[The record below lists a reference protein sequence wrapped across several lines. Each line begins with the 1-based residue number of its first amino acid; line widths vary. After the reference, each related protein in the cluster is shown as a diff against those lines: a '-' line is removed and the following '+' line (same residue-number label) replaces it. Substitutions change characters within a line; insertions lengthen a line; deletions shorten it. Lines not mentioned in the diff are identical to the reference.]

1 MTAPLTEQAIPTTS
15 PGSSQAAAGTKTDA
29 YLALAGG
36 ILCIGCGPIF
46 VKLAGTPGDVTA
58 FYRLL
63 IASLA
68 LTFPVV
74 INWRQGKVR
83 LPRAAVGIGLL
94 GGLAFAINM
103 TMWSTALTLTT
114 AANVTLLDNTAPL
127 WVGLGAWLLFRERL
141 KPLFWVG
148 LAAAMGGATL
158 IVGLDAFRGFEVNP
172 GDLIAL
178 AAGVVYAVYLLVT
191 QRAREEIDNLTYL
204 WLFTASGLV
213 VVTLYTALLGN
224 LFVGLTLKSYLALLG
239 LGLVSQLGGWLLINH
254 AMGQLRA
261 SLISVTLLGQPITA
275 TVLAVLI
282 LGEVPDAWIVIGG
295 LITLAGIYIVLRQGS
310 R

>member
-1 MTAPLTEQAIPTTS
+1 MTAPFTEPAIAATPTST
-15 PGSSQAAAGTKTDA
+15 GAKAGA

-68 LTFPVV
+68 LIVPAAL
-74 INWRQGKVR
+74 NWRRGKAR
-83 LPRAAVGIGLL
+83 LPRAAVGIGVL
-94 GGLAFAINM
+94 GGLAFAVNL
-103 TMWSTALTLTT
+103 TMWATALTLTT
-114 AANVTLLDNTAPL
+114 AANATLLDNTAPL
-127 WVGLGAWLLFRERL
+127 WVGIGAWLLFREKL
-141 KPLFWVG
+141 QTLFWLG
-148 LAAAMGGATL
+148 LAVAMVGATI
-158 IVGLDAFRGFEVNP
+158 IVGLDAFRGFVINA

-178 AAGVVYAVYLLVT
+178 VAGVIYAVYLLIT
-191 QRAREEIDNLTYL
+191 QRARERIDNLTYL
-204 WLFTASGLV
+204 WLFTTSGLII
-213 VVTLYTALLGN
+213 VTVYTTLLGN
-224 LFVGLTLKSYLALLG
+224 LFVGLPLKSYLALLG
-239 LGLVSQLGGWLLINH
+239 LGLISQMGGWLLINH

-261 SLISVTLLGQPITA
+261 SLIAVTLLGQPITA
-275 TVLAVLI
+275 TLLAVLI
-282 LGEVPDAWIVIGG
+282 LGEIPNAWIVVGG

>member
-1 MTAPLTEQAIPTTS
+1 MTAPLIEQTISPSTS
-15 PGSSQAAAGTKTDA
+15 TKTGA

-36 ILCIGCGPIF
+36 IFCIGCGPIF

-68 LTFPVV
+68 LTFPMML
-74 INWRQGKVR
+74 NWRRGNVR
-83 LPRAAVGIGLL
+83 LPRAALGVGVA
-94 GGLAFAINM
+94 GGVAFAINM
-103 TMWSTALTLTT
+103 TMWSTALTMTT

-127 WVGLGAWLLFRERL
+127 WVGLGAWLIFREKL
-141 KPLFWVG
+141 QPSFWLG
-148 LAAAMGGATL
+148 LTVAMIGATL

-178 AAGVVYAVYLLVT
+178 AAGIVYAVYLLIT
-191 QRAREEIDNLTYL
+191 QRAREDIDNLTYL
-204 WLFTASGLV
+204 WLFTTSGLIV
-213 VVTLYTALLGN
+213 VALYTAVLGN
-224 LFVGLTLKSYLALLG
+224 FFVALPLKSYLALLG

-275 TVLAVLI
+275 TVLAVPI
-282 LGEVPDAWIVIGG
+282 LGEVPDIWIVVGG
-295 LITLAGIYIVLRQGS
+295 LITLAGIYMVLRQS
-310 R
+310 RD